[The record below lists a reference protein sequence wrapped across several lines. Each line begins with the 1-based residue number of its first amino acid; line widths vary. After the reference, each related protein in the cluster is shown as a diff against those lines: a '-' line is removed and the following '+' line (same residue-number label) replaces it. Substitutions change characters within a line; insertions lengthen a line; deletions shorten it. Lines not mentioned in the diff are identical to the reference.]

1 MKSILGKDAE
11 EANEESKKGRRDE
24 SRLVPGSLKEM
35 RSKIRQSLQ
44 QRLSGTEWR
53 ALGVETVG
61 GPMAQVRRVFRSELG
76 EPFAKPLNADAD
88 TAPTPS
94 DTP

>member
-61 GPMAQVRRVFRSELG
+61 GPMAQVRRGFPVRISPAF
-76 EPFAKPLNADAD
+76 KPNL
-88 TAPTPS
+88 
-94 DTP
+94 